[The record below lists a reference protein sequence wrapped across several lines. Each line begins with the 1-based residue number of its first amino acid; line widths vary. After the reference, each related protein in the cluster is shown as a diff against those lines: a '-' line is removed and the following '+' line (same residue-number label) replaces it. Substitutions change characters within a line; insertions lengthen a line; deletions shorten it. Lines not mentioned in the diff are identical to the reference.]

1 VLHFKS
7 IKLLLEVTGV
17 NYSMTF
23 IDSKITEYSEQ
34 IENYKKEILRLNQL
48 IQELKWQCLPNED
61 GDIAS
66 YDDIT

>member
-1 VLHFKS
+1 M
-7 IKLLLEVTGV
+7 

-23 IDSKITEYSEQ
+23 IDRKITEYSEQ
-34 IENYKKEILRLNQL
+34 IENYKKEISRLKQL
-48 IQELKWQCLPNED
+48 IRELKWQCLSDED

>member
-1 VLHFKS
+1 M
-7 IKLLLEVTGV
+7 

-34 IENYKKEILRLNQL
+34 IEKYKKEILHLKQL
-48 IQELKWQCLPNED
+48 IQELKWQCLPDED

-66 YDDIT
+66 YDDVA